1 MKPTLASRIGC
12 AALTGLLLLAGPACA
27 QQVVATVN
35 DSPVTDY
42 DIDQRA
48 RLHRALRLPFE
59 RNIAIDGIIE
69 DKLKIIETKKFKIQA
84 GEAEIVDEIGKVA
97 RELRMPT
104 EALSAE
110 MQRAGVDAA
119 HVREHFGAQF
129 VWKVY
134 TRSLNKTLDV
144 SERQVRAELA
154 KRGLAGGAEF
164 TLRQIFVVVPP
175 GSPET
180 LVRTRLRD
188 AETIRTRFTDCAS
201 GAAFATQM
209 LDVAV
214 KDPIV
219 RTDTALTPAIVKE
232 LAGMQV
238 GRVTRPQRVQSG
250 FEMLAL
256 CARGVARD
264 GVDKASEQIRMEL
277 LDKRYEQEGDK
288 LYRKVRQRAVVV
300 KR

>member
-12 AALTGLLLLAGPACA
+12 AALTGWLLLAGPACA

-84 GEAEIVDEIGKVA
+84 GEAEIVDEIGRVA
-97 RELRMPT
+97 RELKMPT

-219 RTDTALTPAIVKE
+219 RTETALTPAIVKE
-232 LAGMQV
+232 LSAMQV

-256 CARGVARD
+256 CAKGVARD
-264 GVDKASEQIRMEL
+264 GVERASEQIRMEL

>member
-1 MKPTLASRIGC
+1 
-12 AALTGLLLLAGPACA
+12 
-27 QQVVATVN
+27 
-35 DSPVTDY
+35 
-42 DIDQRA
+42 
-48 RLHRALRLPFE
+48 
-59 RNIAIDGIIE
+59 
-69 DKLKIIETKKFKIQA
+69 
-84 GEAEIVDEIGKVA
+84 
-97 RELRMPT
+97 MPT